1 MSIESIDWDSL
12 TTFDDWS
19 GALGRIL
26 VQARITLQSGD
37 VPQRA
42 AVQQQLADYIANSP
56 NRIAAQLDV
65 IARQS
70 MDDLLNTAVSEALTS
85 IASRSADLA
94 MHAKTMG
101 DIAASVDKQAGSI
114 RLDRAREVV
123 DATTGT
129 IQSLTGLRQTLS
141 DGADDKV
148 VADKIDKAVKAI
160 HDLVPLVMRV
170 RA

>member
-1 MSIESIDWDSL
+1 
-12 TTFDDWS
+12 
-19 GALGRIL
+19 
-26 VQARITLQSGD
+26 
-37 VPQRA
+37 
-42 AVQQQLADYIANSP
+42 
-56 NRIAAQLDV
+56 
-65 IARQS
+65 
-70 MDDLLNTAVSEALTS
+70 MDDLLNKAVSEALAS

-94 MHAKTMG
+94 MHAKSIG
-101 DIAASVDKQAGSI
+101 DIAASVDQQASSI

-170 RA
+170 KA